1 MTRFTALLAASLLA
15 ASPALAQQVSNE
27 APPENAA
34 PPPAASLVAQP
45 APIAAPAPA
54 PVTPAASTAPA
65 AAADPAIYQVLRS
78 GDRQMTCD
86 ALGAEANALN
96 AELQAEQVEAA
107 KRAKKAKAGKGL
119 LGGATGG
126 VLAAGA
132 RYGLA
137 RGMLGGAISPLAA
150 QAAVAATDSVA
161 MSAGQVVANS
171 GDTGVAPTVS
181 PKQQR
186 MNHLLS
192 LYNQKEC

>member
-15 ASPALAQQVSNE
+15 ASPALAQVSNE
-27 APPENAA
+27 APPENTS

-45 APIAAPAPA
+45 APAAAPAPA
-54 PVTPAASTAPA
+54 APA
-65 AAADPAIYQVLRS
+65 TSPAPAVAADPAIYQVLRP
-78 GDRQMTCD
+78 GDRQMSCE
-86 ALGAEANALN
+86 ALGNEANTLN

-161 MSAGQVVANS
+161 MSAGQAVANS
-171 GDTGVAPTVS
+171 GDTGAAPTVS

-186 MNHLLS
+186 MNHLLAI
-192 LYNQKEC
+192 YNDKQC